1 MSHAVEWPLTHKSWS
16 IRPCKLP
23 CFPWDV
29 SLGLMHSLTFVS
41 EWTAGASEGKSF
53 QDHQWDCFYQLQIL
67 DMFFLCQRKNWLTRL
82 LHSEFHSNC
91 LWFSLITLALSPE
104 NKMLVPSVCL
114 PLLSIKPWVLF
125 SFLSI
130 ALPLPDDDYYTF
142 QTFVDCFKSPFNHLV
157 QPGHIYL
164 APLILL
170 YLAAIL
176 QGKMLPSNN
185 PSPSWLCR
193 NINYSQSQGD
203 WSPLQPRVLQR
214 RVQTRMMEERIS
226 PQFTAWKYGE
236 IQKNPFCFYILYT
249 SFKAGKLISLAA
261 LKVFSWEKKK
271 NFHSFSDQNFLILV
285 PNTFLW
291 INIGGMKRL
300 SSLLQP
306 SLPG

>member
-1 MSHAVEWPLTHKSWS
+1 
-16 IRPCKLP
+16 
-23 CFPWDV
+23 
-29 SLGLMHSLTFVS
+29 MHSLTFVS

-53 QDHQWDCFYQLQIL
+53 QDHQWYCFYQLQIL
-67 DMFFLCQRKNWLTRL
+67 DMFFLCQRKNWLTWL

-193 NINYSQSQGD
+193 NINYSQSQGTGHLC
-203 WSPLQPRVLQR
+203 SPGCSRGVCRPGWWR
-214 RVQTRMMEERIS
+214 R
-226 PQFTAWKYGE
+226 A
-236 IQKNPFCFYILYT
+236 
-249 SFKAGKLISLAA
+249 
-261 LKVFSWEKKK
+261 
-271 NFHSFSDQNFLILV
+271 FH
-285 PNTFLW
+285 
-291 INIGGMKRL
+291 
-300 SSLLQP
+300 P
-306 SLPG
+306 SLQLENMGRYKRIFFAFIYYIHPLKQES